1 MAAASATPS
10 TIMPEV
16 VEISGCDDALW
27 NNMPF
32 GAQRDIERF
41 CQLATNGEEFV
52 PTKEFPISPLELAKN
67 RVDTMKD
74 INRFV
79 DKKNKDDEKKDDNSD
94 DATSTSTSPFPF
106 EELAWNNGVLS
117 WELNNLA
124 IAETAKAKVK
134 ADKKAKNK
142 LLREATAAA
151 KAKAEAEKAAE
162 ADNADADNSDNAFQ

>member
-16 VEISGCDDALW
+16 VTISGCDDALW

-32 GAQRDIERF
+32 GAQRDLERF

-79 DKKNKDDEKKDDNSD
+79 DKKNKDDDEKND
-94 DATSTSTSPFPF
+94 DADDSVSSPF

-151 KAKAEAEKAAE
+151 KAKAEAEAEKLAAE
-162 ADNADADNSDNAFQ
+162 ADNNDADDADNAFQ